1 MAKNNSKS
9 IRLSDKVLFYIE
21 KFEGKGFNEKFEN
34 IILYAMESENVRRKR
49 IETLDKLIKEKEK
62 NLQELSSRYYDL
74 SSRLLTCDRA
84 ISSILRELQNVSQ

>member
-34 IILYAMESENVRRKR
+34 IILYAMESENVRQQR
-49 IETLDKLIKEKEK
+49 IEMLDEQIKQKEKK
-62 NLQELSSRYYDL
+62 LQELSSKYYDL
-74 SSRLLTCDRA
+74 SSRLLTCDNA
-84 ISSILRELQNVSQ
+84 ISSILTALKNVSQ